1 MIVPDFSVMTEDEAN
16 GWAKLNNVNL
26 TIQEKYSTVG
36 KGVFIS
42 QGTTSGTSIQE
53 GGQIIATYSLG
64 RVPLSSFIGR
74 TKLDMLDWQS
84 EINSKGGRIN
94 ISFSEAYGSKGT
106 AGKIISQSVENDYIS
121 PGTAVKAV
129 VSLGMKLLSPDFTGK
144 TEDECASL
152 AQSAGIDV
160 IFDYQGSGSID
171 KGYVISQN
179 PAANTVITDADKITV
194 VVSTSDHS
202 NTKITVPDFSL
213 LTKEEANEWAL
224 RNNISLSIKDTYSA
238 SEPLGLLFGQSVA
251 SGESIAADRAINIQC
266 SLGEIA
272 IASFIGKTKLEVQ
285 NWLSEVNSKGGN
297 LSVNYTYAHDESL
310 AMNIVVDQSV
320 MNTYIDP
327 GTKLIFQISW
337 DPMVP

>member
-1 MIVPDFSVMTEDEAN
+1 M
-16 GWAKLNNVNL
+16 
-26 TIQEKYSTVG
+26 
-36 KGVFIS
+36 
-42 QGTTSGTSIQE
+42 
-53 GGQIIATYSLG
+53 
-64 RVPLSSFIGR
+64 
-74 TKLDMLDWQS
+74 
-84 EINSKGGRIN
+84 
-94 ISFSEAYGSKGT
+94 
-106 AGKIISQSVENDYIS
+106 
-121 PGTAVKAV
+121 
-129 VSLGMKLLSPDFTGK
+129 
-144 TEDECASL
+144 
-152 AQSAGIDV
+152 
-160 IFDYQGSGSID
+160 
-171 KGYVISQN
+171 
-179 PAANTVITDADKITV
+179 
-194 VVSTSDHS
+194 
-202 NTKITVPDFSL
+202 
-213 LTKEEANEWAL
+213 